1 MLFSKACTYAVR
13 ASILITLKE
22 MEGERKFIP
31 LRELSDELGL
41 SFHFLTKIMQ
51 KLTEANLLDS
61 YRGPN
66 GGVGFVRPA
75 REIKLIEIV
84 DAIDGMAILTECA
97 LGLPGCGE
105 ATPCPLHNVWAKRRE
120 DLKKMWS
127 STTLGSLAKDISVNS
142 LRN

>member
-1 MLFSKACTYAVR
+1 MLFSKACTYVVR

-22 MEGERKFIP
+22 MKEKRKFIP

-51 KLTEANLLDS
+51 KLTEAGLLDS
-61 YRGPN
+61 VRGPK
-66 GGVGFVRPA
+66 GGVGFVKPA

-84 DAIDGMAILTECA
+84 EAIDGMDILTECA

-120 DLKKMWS
+120 DLGKMLS
-127 STTLGSLAKDISVNS
+127 NTTLGSLARNISVNA